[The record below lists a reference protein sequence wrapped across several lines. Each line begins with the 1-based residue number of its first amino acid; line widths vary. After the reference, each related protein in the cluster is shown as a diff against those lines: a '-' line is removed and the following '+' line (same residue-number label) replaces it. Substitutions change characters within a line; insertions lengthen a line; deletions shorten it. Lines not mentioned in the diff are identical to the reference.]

1 MFMKYLIILIFFTSS
16 VLFPNDYMALAES
29 VTKPP
34 IPAMFALS
42 KAQNLLQK
50 DDVAGAIM
58 VLSSFQ
64 SKAPKTWKPGHR
76 DSKGYH
82 HPGVNLV
89 LGNCY
94 LQIKDYKKAI
104 SFYRESLMCA
114 PDYLQPRLNLAN
126 CYYNIK
132 QYDKSGNEFLLG
144 YKISKD
150 KDPSLLYYAGLS
162 YLTGNNNKKALET
175 LERLVS
181 IPDLILRLEWKEAV
195 AHVYLL
201 CDFPSRAIYW
211 MEQIVKDAHG
221 KRKKQWQEL
230 LLHQY
235 INLGMKEKAL
245 SYARE
250 LIRDDPVEPEWWKG
264 LAHIFLLENRY
275 KEALIPLII
284 YSYIIVPSEEE
295 KKLIADLHMAVG
307 IPIKAVPIYKDIASV
322 KQTPDIFERLAYAY
336 IRSYSIPE
344 AIEAVD
350 NAIKNCQADKAGK
363 FWMLKGR
370 LLLNQEKERESIKA
384 FKSAAKSGKNKGMA
398 YMMAAY
404 ACLNLE
410 DYIEARKYLVM
421 AGKYPEQKEKARN
434 ILKRLKGI

>member
-1 MFMKYLIILIFFTSS
+1 
-16 VLFPNDYMALAES
+16 MALAES
-29 VTKPP
+29 VTRPP
-34 IPAMFALS
+34 VPAMLALS

-50 DDVAGAIM
+50 DDVTGAIM

-64 SKAPKTWKPGHR
+64 SKAPKIWKPGHR

-82 HPGVNLV
+82 HPSVNLV
-89 LGNCY
+89 LGNCF

-104 SFYRESLMCA
+104 SFYREALMCA

-162 YLTGNNNKKALET
+162 YLSGTDNKKALEV
-175 LERLVS
+175 LERLIS
-181 IPDLILRLEWKEAV
+181 IPELVLRLEWKEAV
-195 AHVYLL
+195 AHAYLL
-201 CDFPSRAIYW
+201 CDLPSRAIYW
-211 MEQIVKDAHG
+211 MEQIVGEAHG
-221 KRKKQWQEL
+221 KRKKQWQES

-235 INLGMKEKAL
+235 INLGMKKKAL
-245 SYARE
+245 KYARE
-250 LIRDDPVEPEWWKG
+250 LIRDDPVEPKWWKG
-264 LAHIFLLENRY
+264 LAHIFLLDNRY
-275 KEALIPLII
+275 KEALTPLII
-284 YSYIIVPSEEE
+284 YSYIICPSEDE

-307 IPIKAVPIYKDIASV
+307 IPIKAALIYKELASV
-322 KQTPDIFERLAYAY
+322 KKTHDIFEKLAYAY
-336 IRSYSIPE
+336 IQSYSIPE
-344 AIEAVD
+344 AVKAVD

-363 FWMLKGR
+363 LWMLKGR
-370 LLLNQEKERESIKA
+370 LLLNQEKEREAIKA
-384 FKSAAKSGKNKGMA
+384 FKSAAKNEKDKGMA

-410 DYIEARKYLVM
+410 DYIEARKYLVI
-421 AGKYPEQKEKARN
+421 AGKYPKQKEKARSM
-434 ILKRLKGI
+434 LKRLKGI

>member
-1 MFMKYLIILIFFTSS
+1 MKYLIILIFFIFSIL
-16 VLFPNDYMALAES
+16 VPNDCMALAES
-29 VTKPP
+29 VARPP
-34 IPAMFALS
+34 IPAMLALS

-64 SKAPKTWKPGHR
+64 SKTPETWKPGHK
-76 DSKGYH
+76 DPKGYH
-82 HPGVNLV
+82 HPSVNFV

-94 LQIKDYKKAI
+94 LQIKDYEKAI
-104 SFYRESLMCA
+104 SFYTESLMCA
-114 PDYLQPRLNLAN
+114 PDYLQPRINLAN

-132 QYDKSGNEFLLG
+132 QYDKSGNEFLLV

-162 YLTGNNNKKALET
+162 YLAGKSNKKGLET

-195 AHVYLL
+195 AQAYLL
-201 CDFPSRAIYW
+201 CDLPSRAIYW
-211 MEQIVKDAHG
+211 MEQIAKEAHG

-235 INLGMKEKAL
+235 INLGMKEKGL
-245 SYARE
+245 NYARE
-250 LIRDDPVEPEWWKG
+250 LIRDDPVEPKWWKG

-275 KEALIPLII
+275 KEALTPLII

-295 KKLIADLHMAVG
+295 KRLIADLHMAVG

-322 KQTPDIFERLAYAY
+322 KQTTDVFERLAYAY
-336 IRSYSIPE
+336 IQSYSIPE

-350 NAIKNCQADKAGK
+350 NAIKNCQEDKAGRL
-363 FWMLKGR
+363 WMLKGR

-384 FKSAAKSGKNKGMA
+384 FKSAAKNGKDKGMA
-398 YMMAAY
+398 YLMAAY

-410 DYIEARKYLVM
+410 DYTEARKYLVM
-421 AGKYPEQKEKARN
+421 AGKYPKQKEKARN
-434 ILKRLKGI
+434 MLKRLKGI